1 MVKNHRKANGYSRLW
16 TNGFGFGEFKGC
28 HLVALE
34 GVNNFRTWISKWFS
48 LFPDPSFLQKKIEDR
63 LGGFFWTCCGISTP
77 GLQPISE
84 FFGLVKQFLERNSQK
99 YSGSLDGIPM
109 NRLIHEGTLYGNGVY
124 LAEAVSKSD
133 EYTTPHSGGLRSI
146 LICLSSLGRVTWL
159 KMSSYRMGPKIYEN
173 NFAGN

>member
-1 MVKNHRKANGYSRLW
+1 M
-16 TNGFGFGEFKGC
+16 
-28 HLVALE
+28 
-34 GVNNFRTWISKWFS
+34 
-48 LFPDPSFLQKKIEDR
+48 D
-63 LGGFFWTCCGISTP
+63 FFWTCCGINTLNAGFYRWTP
-77 GLQPISE
+77 TDFRVFRVGEPIIGKKQPEAFSP
-84 FFGLVKQFLERNSQK
+84 
-99 YSGSLDGIPM
+99 LDGIPM

-159 KMSSYRMGPKIYEN
+159 KTSYYRMGPKIYEN